1 MVRSNESL
9 AQTVESFRSMNPQ
22 RQPGEEYRVCGV
34 YEEIFRETYAHL
46 QNRLMCHRL
55 RKEVDFHSE
64 LRSEGEPPYGLG
76 RTVLPA
82 FKEKLRSFS
91 LAFKP
96 YIPECDIKT
105 WCEAILDHLVEID
118 DGLEEIDLA
127 IISIWRGIKPN
138 HLGVFYELHDSVRVR
153 HLLNQVHRLLARQLR
168 DVFDACHTYFEDFG
182 LSNPPLNEL
191 STSQERRNI
200 VRLVAVSIDKIDF
213 IVKSLHETLLGA
225 ALEEWRRIAKQ
236 IDLSSQWPVKETHMH
251 PLFRDIPG
259 HDELMRVEEEARKK
273 AFQAATP
280 IIKLC
285 RTYFNKLS
293 RSTNSQP
300 LIFLSPSMSIG
311 EDCVDGLLD
320 YTMRNAYVTPD
331 FVETMVTWSHEP
343 PSVLEAIDTLRC
355 MFVEFSPMLEKY
367 WDSLLAS
374 NEQWVNRE
382 ALADARAWLNSWSSL
397 FFIATEN
404 LIAHVGGDDAREATT
419 GEGETRVD
427 HDQEDDPDGE
437 DDWSNEGSDV
447 DIEE

>member
-82 FKEKLRSFS
+82 NLG
-91 LAFKP
+91 P
-96 YIPECDIKT
+96 
-105 WCEAILDHLVEID
+105 LVEID

-293 RSTNSQP
+293 RSTNS
-300 LIFLSPSMSIG
+300 

-427 HDQEDDPDGE
+427 HDQEDDPDSE